1 MFKMRFCFE
10 KNGAAAYIS
19 HLDLMKALQR
29 SFVRAG
35 IPVKY
40 SQGFNPHIEMSIVVP
55 LSTGYETRC
64 DLCDLDLMVDE
75 LPENFAESL
84 NAVMPW
90 GMKVLYAGP
99 ADRPV
104 REIACCAYEIVLPA
118 GDTAAMKALF
128 EQPVLLEKRSKRGR
142 KEVDLRDYIKQLDFA
157 AEGDK
162 TLCRCVL
169 TAGNDSLNPM
179 YLTQALKNAG
189 LVDTEAVA
197 KYVRTGILDEN
208 LQIFWQKS

>member
-1 MFKMRFCFE
+1 MYKLRFCFE
-10 KNGAAAYIS
+10 KNGPAAYIS

-35 IPVKY
+35 VPVKY

-64 DLCDLDLMVDE
+64 DLCDLDLVVDE
-75 LPENFAESL
+75 LPENFVESL

-90 GMKVLYAGP
+90 GMKVLHAGP

-104 REIACCAYEIVLPA
+104 REIACCAYEIILPA
-118 GDTAAMKALF
+118 GDAAAMKDLF
-128 EQPVLLEKRSKRGR
+128 EQPVMLEKRSKRGR

-157 AEGDK
+157 TEGEK

-189 LVDTEAVA
+189 LVSEEAVA

-208 LQIFWQKS
+208 LEIFWQKP

>member
-1 MFKMRFCFE
+1 MYKLRFCFE
-10 KNGAAAYIS
+10 KNGPAAYIS

-75 LPENFAESL
+75 LPENFVESL

-90 GMKVLYAGP
+90 GMNVLYAGP

>member
-1 MFKMRFCFE
+1 MYKLRFCFE
-10 KNGAAAYIS
+10 KNGPAAYIS

-75 LPENFAESL
+75 LPENFVESL

-128 EQPVLLEKRSKRGR
+128 EQPALLEKRSKRGR

-189 LVDTEAVA
+189 LVDTDAVA

>member
-1 MFKMRFCFE
+1 MFKLRFCFE
-10 KNGAAAYIS
+10 KNGTSAYIS

-35 IPVKY
+35 LPVKY

-64 DLCDLDLMVDE
+64 DLCDLDLVCDE
-75 LPENFAESL
+75 MPENFVEDL
-84 NAVMPW
+84 NAVMPR
-90 GMKVLYAGP
+90 GMKVLHAGA

-104 REIACCAYEIVLPA
+104 REIAYSAYEIVLPA
-118 GDTAAMKALF
+118 GDTDAMKALF
-128 EQPVLLEKRSKRGR
+128 DQPVTLEKRSKRGR
-142 KEVDLRDYIKQLDFA
+142 RDVNLQDYIKELSFA

-162 TLCRCVL
+162 TLCRCIL
-169 TAGNDSLNPM
+169 SAGNDPLNPM

-189 LVDTEAVA
+189 LVEEDATA
-197 KYVRTGILDEN
+197 KYIRTGILDEN
-208 LQIFWQKS
+208 CEIFWKK

>member
-1 MFKMRFCFE
+1 MYKLRFCFE
-10 KNGAAAYIS
+10 KNGPAAYIS

-75 LPENFAESL
+75 LPENFVESL

-90 GMKVLYAGP
+90 GMKVLYTGP

>member
-1 MFKMRFCFE
+1 MYKLRFCFE
-10 KNGAAAYIS
+10 KNGPAAYIS

-35 IPVKY
+35 LPVKY

-64 DLCDLDLMVDE
+64 DLCDLDLVVDE
-75 LPENFAESL
+75 LPENFVSSL

-90 GMKVLYAGP
+90 GMKVLHAGP

-104 REIACCAYEIVLPA
+104 REIACCSYEISLPA
-118 GDTAAMKALF
+118 GDIDTMKALF

-142 KEVDLRDYIKQLDFA
+142 KEVDLREYIRQLDFV

-169 TAGNDSLNPM
+169 LAGNDSLNPM

-189 LVDTEAVA
+189 LVEQEAVA

-208 LQIFWQKS
+208 LKIFWQKP

>member
-1 MFKMRFCFE
+1 MYKLRFCFE
-10 KNGAAAYIS
+10 KNGPAAYIS

-64 DLCDLDLMVDE
+64 DRCDLDLMVDE
-75 LPENFAESL
+75 LPENFVESL
-84 NAVMPW
+84 NDVMPW

-189 LVDTEAVA
+189 LVEEEAVA
-197 KYVRTGILDEN
+197 KYIRTGILDEN
-208 LQIFWQKS
+208 CQKFWEKA

>member
-64 DLCDLDLMVDE
+64 DLCDLDLVTDE
-75 LPENFAESL
+75 LPENFVENL
-84 NAVMPW
+84 NAVMPR
-90 GMKVLYAGP
+90 GMKVLHAGA

-104 REIACCAYEIVLPA
+104 REIAYCSYEIVLPK
-118 GDTAAMKALF
+118 GDADAMKALF
-128 EQPVLLEKRSKRGR
+128 DQPVTLEKRSKRGR
-142 KEVDLRDYIKQLDFA
+142 REVNLQDYIKQLAFTT
-157 AEGDK
+157 EGEK
-162 TLCRCVL
+162 TICRCIL
-169 TAGNDSLNPM
+169 TAGNDPLNPM

-189 LVDTEAVA
+189 LVEEDATA
-197 KYVRTGILDEN
+197 KYIRAEILDEN
-208 LQIFWQKS
+208 CQIFWKK

>member
-1 MFKMRFCFE
+1 MFKLRFCFE
-10 KNGAAAYIS
+10 KNGTSAYIS

-64 DLCDLDLMVDE
+64 DLCDLDLVCDDM
-75 LPENFAESL
+75 PENFVEDL
-84 NAVMPW
+84 NAVMPR
-90 GMKVLYAGP
+90 GMKVLHAGA

-104 REIACCAYEIVLPA
+104 REIAYSAYEIVLPA
-118 GDTAAMKALF
+118 GDALAMKALF
-128 EQPVLLEKRSKRGR
+128 EQPVTLEKRSKRGR
-142 KEVDLRDYIKQLDFA
+142 RDVNLQVYIKELTFA
-157 AEGDK
+157 NEGDK
-162 TLCRCVL
+162 TLCRCIL
-169 TAGNDSLNPM
+169 AAGNDPLNPM

-189 LVDTEAVA
+189 LVEEDATA
-197 KYVRTGILDEN
+197 KYIRTGILDEN
-208 LQIFWQKS
+208 CEIFWKK

>member
-1 MFKMRFCFE
+1 MYKLRFCFE
-10 KNGAAAYIS
+10 KNGPAAYIS

-75 LPENFAESL
+75 LPENFVESL

-208 LQIFWQKS
+208 LEIFWQKS

>member
-1 MFKMRFCFE
+1 MYKLRFCFE

-35 IPVKY
+35 LPVRY

-64 DLCDLDLMVDE
+64 DLCDLDLICDD
-75 LPENFAESL
+75 LPENFVEDL
-84 NAVMPW
+84 NAVMPR
-90 GMKVLYAGP
+90 GMRVLCAGP

-104 REIACCAYEIVLPA
+104 REITHCSYEILLPA
-118 GDTAAMKALF
+118 GDIAAMAALF

-142 KEVDLRDYIKQLDFA
+142 REVDLRDYITSLNFEAQ
-157 AEGDK
+157 GDK

-169 TAGNDSLNPM
+169 SAGNDPLNPM

-189 LVDTEAVA
+189 LVEADA
-197 KYVRTGILDEN
+197 TAHYVRCEILDEN
-208 LQIFWQKS
+208 LQIFWKK

>member
-1 MFKMRFCFE
+1 MYKLRFCFE
-10 KNGAAAYIS
+10 KNGPAAYIS

-35 IPVKY
+35 VPVKY

-64 DLCDLDLMVDE
+64 DLCDLDLVVDE
-75 LPENFAESL
+75 LPENFVDSL

-90 GMKVLYAGP
+90 GMKVLHAGP

-104 REIACCAYEIVLPA
+104 REVACCAYEIVLPA
-118 GDTAAMKALF
+118 GDTDAMKALF

-142 KEVDLRDYIKQLDFA
+142 KEVDLREYIKRLDFTV
-157 AEGDK
+157 EGEK

-169 TAGNDSLNPM
+169 LAGNDSLNPM

-189 LVDTEAVA
+189 LVEQEAVA
-197 KYVRTGILDEN
+197 KYVRTGILDEK
-208 LQIFWQKS
+208 LEIFWQKP

>member
-35 IPVKY
+35 LPVKY

-64 DLCDLDLMVDE
+64 DLCDLDLVVDE
-75 LPENFAESL
+75 LPDNFVESL
-84 NAVMPW
+84 NAVMPR
-90 GMKVLYAGP
+90 GMKVLHAGA

-104 REIACCAYEIVLPA
+104 REIAYCSYEIILPK
-118 GDTAAMKALF
+118 GDADAMKTLF
-128 EQPVLLEKRSKRGR
+128 EQPVTLEKRSKRGR
-142 KEVDLRDYIKQLDFA
+142 REVNLQDYIKQLEFA
-157 AEGDK
+157 AEGEN
-162 TLCRCVL
+162 TVCRCVL
-169 TAGNDSLNPM
+169 TAGNDPLNPM

-189 LVDTEAVA
+189 LVEEDATA
-197 KYVRTGILDEN
+197 KYIRTGILDEN
-208 LQIFWQKS
+208 CQIFWKK

>member
-35 IPVKY
+35 LPVKY

-64 DLCDLDLMVDE
+64 DLCDLDLVVDE
-75 LPENFAESL
+75 LPDNFVESL
-84 NAVMPW
+84 NAVMPR
-90 GMKVLYAGP
+90 GMKVLHAGA

-104 REIACCAYEIVLPA
+104 REIAYCSYEIILPK
-118 GDTAAMKALF
+118 GDADAMKTLF
-128 EQPVLLEKRSKRGR
+128 EQPVTLEKRSKRGR
-142 KEVDLRDYIKQLDFA
+142 REVNLQDYIKQLEFA
-157 AEGDK
+157 AEGEN
-162 TLCRCVL
+162 TVCRCIL
-169 TAGNDSLNPM
+169 TAGNDPLNPM

-189 LVDTEAVA
+189 LVEEDATA
-197 KYVRTGILDEN
+197 KYIRTGILDEN
-208 LQIFWQKS
+208 CQIFWKK

>member
-35 IPVKY
+35 LPVKY

-64 DLCDLDLMVDE
+64 DLCDLDLVVDE
-75 LPENFAESL
+75 LPENFVESL
-84 NAVMPW
+84 NAVMPR
-90 GMKVLYAGP
+90 GMKVLHAGA

-104 REIACCAYEIVLPA
+104 REIAYCSYEIILPK
-118 GDTAAMKALF
+118 GDADAMKTLF
-128 EQPVLLEKRSKRGR
+128 EQPVTLEKRSKRGR
-142 KEVDLRDYIKQLDFA
+142 REVNLQDYIKQLEFA
-157 AEGDK
+157 AEGEN
-162 TLCRCVL
+162 TVCRCVL
-169 TAGNDSLNPM
+169 TAGNDPLNPM
-179 YLTQALKNAG
+179 YLTQAMKNAG
-189 LVDTEAVA
+189 LVEEDATA
-197 KYVRTGILDEN
+197 KYIRTGILDEN
-208 LQIFWQKS
+208 CQIFWKK

>member
-1 MFKMRFCFE
+1 MYKLRFCFE
-10 KNGAAAYIS
+10 KNGPAAYIS

-75 LPENFAESL
+75 LPENFVESL

>member
-1 MFKMRFCFE
+1 MFKLRFCFE
-10 KNGAAAYIS
+10 KNGTSAYIS

-64 DLCDLDLMVDE
+64 DLCDLDLVCDE
-75 LPENFAESL
+75 MPANFVEAL
-84 NAVMPW
+84 NAVMPR
-90 GMKVLYAGP
+90 GMKVLHAGA

-104 REIACCAYEIVLPA
+104 LEIAYIAYEIVLPA
-118 GDTAAMKALF
+118 GDTDAMKALF
-128 EQPVLLEKRSKRGR
+128 DQPVTLEKRSKRGR
-142 KEVDLRDYIKQLDFA
+142 REVDLRDYIKELSFV
-157 AEGDK
+157 AEGDM
-162 TLCRCVL
+162 TLCRCIL
-169 TAGNDSLNPM
+169 SAGNDPLNPM

-189 LVDTEAVA
+189 LVEEDATA
-197 KYVRTGILDEN
+197 KYIRTGILDEN
-208 LQIFWQKS
+208 CEIFWKK

>member
-1 MFKMRFCFE
+1 MYKLRFCFE
-10 KNGAAAYIS
+10 KNGPAAYIS

-64 DLCDLDLMVDE
+64 DLCDLDLTADA
-75 LPENFAESL
+75 LPEHFAEEL
-84 NAVMPW
+84 NAVMPM

-104 REIACCAYEIVLPA
+104 REICYCAYEILLPE
-118 GDTAAMKALF
+118 GDASAMAALF
-128 EQPVLLEKRSKRGR
+128 TRPVLLEKRSKRGR
-142 KEVDLRDYIKQLDFA
+142 REVDLRDYIKELSFVT
-157 AEGDK
+157 EGDK

-169 TAGNDSLNPM
+169 AAGNDPLNPM
-179 YLTQALKNAG
+179 YLTQALKKEG
-189 LVDTEAVA
+189 LVPEDAAARYIRTE
-197 KYVRTGILDEN
+197 ILDEN
-208 LQIFWQKS
+208 GQIFWKK

>member
-1 MFKMRFCFE
+1 MFKLRFCFE
-10 KNGAAAYIS
+10 KNGTSAYIS

-64 DLCDLDLMVDE
+64 DLCDLDLICDDM
-75 LPENFAESL
+75 PENFVEDL
-84 NAVMPW
+84 NAVMPR
-90 GMKVLYAGP
+90 GMKVLHAGA

-104 REIACCAYEIVLPA
+104 REIAYSAYEIVLPA
-118 GDTAAMKALF
+118 GDTNAMKALF
-128 EQPVLLEKRSKRGR
+128 DQPVTLEKRSKRGR
-142 KEVDLRDYIKQLDFA
+142 RDVNLQDYIKELSFVT
-157 AEGDK
+157 EGDK
-162 TLCRCVL
+162 TLCRCIL
-169 TAGNDSLNPM
+169 SAGNDPLNPM

-189 LVDTEAVA
+189 LVEEDATA
-197 KYVRTGILDEN
+197 KYIRTGILDEN
-208 LQIFWQKS
+208 CEIFWKK

>member
-1 MFKMRFCFE
+1 MYKLRFCFE
-10 KNGAAAYIS
+10 KNGPAAYIS

-75 LPENFAESL
+75 LPENFVESL

-90 GMKVLYAGP
+90 GMKVLHAGP

>member
-35 IPVKY
+35 LPVKY

-64 DLCDLDLMVDE
+64 DLCDLDLVVDE
-75 LPENFAESL
+75 LPENFVESL
-84 NAVMPW
+84 NAVMPR
-90 GMKVLYAGP
+90 GMKVLHAGA

-104 REIACCAYEIVLPA
+104 REIAYCSYEIILPK
-118 GDTAAMKALF
+118 GDADAMKTLF
-128 EQPVLLEKRSKRGR
+128 VQPVTLEKRSKRGR
-142 KEVDLRDYIKQLDFA
+142 REVNLQDYIKQLEFA
-157 AEGDK
+157 AEGEN
-162 TLCRCVL
+162 TICRCVL
-169 TAGNDSLNPM
+169 TAGNDPLNPM

-189 LVDTEAVA
+189 LVEEDATA
-197 KYVRTGILDEN
+197 KYIRTGILDEN
-208 LQIFWQKS
+208 CQIFWKK

>member
-1 MFKMRFCFE
+1 MFKLRFCFE
-10 KNGAAAYIS
+10 KNGTSAYIS

-64 DLCDLDLMVDE
+64 DLCDLDLICDDM
-75 LPENFAESL
+75 PANFVEDL
-84 NAVMPW
+84 NAVMPR
-90 GMKVLYAGP
+90 GMKVLHAGA

-104 REIACCAYEIVLPA
+104 REIAYSAYEIVLPA
-118 GDTAAMKALF
+118 GDTDAMKALF
-128 EQPVLLEKRSKRGR
+128 DQPVTLEKRSKRGR
-142 KEVDLRDYIKQLDFA
+142 RDVNLQDYIKELSFA

-162 TLCRCVL
+162 TLCRCIL
-169 TAGNDSLNPM
+169 SAGNDPLNPM

-189 LVDTEAVA
+189 LVPEDAVA
-197 KYVRTGILDEN
+197 KYIRTAILDEN
-208 LQIFWQKS
+208 QEIFWQKA

>member
-35 IPVKY
+35 LPVKY

-64 DLCDLDLMVDE
+64 DLCDLDLVVDE
-75 LPENFAESL
+75 LPDNFVESL
-84 NAVMPW
+84 NAVMPR
-90 GMKVLYAGP
+90 GMKVLHAGA

-104 REIACCAYEIVLPA
+104 REIAYCSYEIILPK
-118 GDTAAMKALF
+118 GDADAMKTLF
-128 EQPVLLEKRSKRGR
+128 EQPVTLEKRSKRGR
-142 KEVDLRDYIKQLDFA
+142 REVNLQDYIKQLEFA
-157 AEGDK
+157 AEREN
-162 TLCRCVL
+162 TICRCVL
-169 TAGNDSLNPM
+169 TAGNDPLNPM

-189 LVDTEAVA
+189 LVEEDATA
-197 KYVRTGILDEN
+197 KYIRTGILDEN
-208 LQIFWQKS
+208 CQIFWKK

>member
-1 MFKMRFCFE
+1 MFKLRFCFE
-10 KNGAAAYIS
+10 KNGTSAYIS

-64 DLCDLDLMVDE
+64 DLCDLDLVCDE
-75 LPENFAESL
+75 MPANFVEAL
-84 NAVMPW
+84 NAVMPR
-90 GMKVLYAGP
+90 GMKVLHAGA

-104 REIACCAYEIVLPA
+104 REIAYSAYEIVLPA
-118 GDTAAMKALF
+118 GDTDAMKALF
-128 EQPVLLEKRSKRGR
+128 DQPVTLEKRSKRGR
-142 KEVDLRDYIKQLDFA
+142 REVDLRDYIKELSFV
-157 AEGDK
+157 AEGDM
-162 TLCRCVL
+162 TLCRCIL
-169 TAGNDSLNPM
+169 SAGNDPLNPM

-189 LVDTEAVA
+189 LVEEDATA
-197 KYVRTGILDEN
+197 KYIRTGILDEN
-208 LQIFWQKS
+208 CEIFWKK

>member
-1 MFKMRFCFE
+1 MYKLRFCFE
-10 KNGAAAYIS
+10 KNGPAAYIS

-75 LPENFAESL
+75 LPENFVESL

-189 LVDTEAVA
+189 LVDTESVA

>member
-1 MFKMRFCFE
+1 MYKLRFCFE
-10 KNGAAAYIS
+10 KNGPAAYIS

-64 DLCDLDLMVDE
+64 DLCDLDLVVDE
-75 LPENFAESL
+75 LPENFVSSL

-90 GMKVLYAGP
+90 GMKVLHAGP

-104 REIACCAYEIVLPA
+104 REIACCSYEISLPA
-118 GDTAAMKALF
+118 GDTDTIKALF

-142 KEVDLRDYIKQLDFA
+142 KEVDLREYIRQLDFV

-169 TAGNDSLNPM
+169 LAGNDSLNPM

-189 LVDTEAVA
+189 LVEQEAVA

-208 LQIFWQKS
+208 LKIFWQKP

>member
-1 MFKMRFCFE
+1 MFKLRFCFE
-10 KNGAAAYIS
+10 KNGTSAYIS

-64 DLCDLDLMVDE
+64 DLCDLDLVCDDM
-75 LPENFAESL
+75 PENFVEDL
-84 NAVMPW
+84 NAVMPR
-90 GMKVLYAGP
+90 GMKVLHAGA

-104 REIACCAYEIVLPA
+104 REIAYSAYEIVLPA
-118 GDTAAMKALF
+118 GDTDAMKALF
-128 EQPVLLEKRSKRGR
+128 DQPVTLEKRSKRGR
-142 KEVDLRDYIKQLDFA
+142 RDVNLQDYIKELSFVT
-157 AEGDK
+157 EGDK
-162 TLCRCVL
+162 TLCRCIL
-169 TAGNDSLNPM
+169 SAGNDPLNPM

-189 LVDTEAVA
+189 LVEEDATA
-197 KYVRTGILDEN
+197 KYIRTGILDEN
-208 LQIFWQKS
+208 CEIFWKK

>member
-10 KNGAAAYIS
+10 KNGPAAYMS

-64 DLCDLDLMVDE
+64 DLCDLDLTVDE
-75 LPENFAESL
+75 MPENFVEDL
-84 NAVMPW
+84 NAVMPR
-90 GMKVLYAGP
+90 GMRVLHAGA

-104 REIACCAYEIVLPA
+104 REIACCAYEVVLPA
-118 GDTAAMKALF
+118 GDVAAMADLF
-128 EQPVLLEKRSKRGR
+128 TRPVLLEKRSKRGR
-142 KEVDLRDYIKQLDFA
+142 REVDLCEYIKELSFI
-157 AEGDK
+157 AEGEK
-162 TLCRCVL
+162 TICRCIL
-169 TAGNDSLNPM
+169 SAGNDPLNPM

-189 LVDTEAVA
+189 LVPEDAVA
-197 KYVRTGILDEN
+197 KYIRTAVLDEN
-208 LQIFWQKS
+208 LEIFWQKP

>member
-1 MFKMRFCFE
+1 MYKLRFCFE
-10 KNGAAAYIS
+10 KNGPAAYIS

-75 LPENFAESL
+75 LPENFVESL

-162 TLCRCVL
+162 TLCRCIL
-169 TAGNDSLNPM
+169 AAGNDPLNPM
-179 YLTQALKNAG
+179 YITQALKNAG
-189 LVDTEAVA
+189 LVEEDATA
-197 KYVRTGILDEN
+197 KYIRTGILDEN
-208 LQIFWQKS
+208 CEIFWKK

>member
-1 MFKMRFCFE
+1 MFKLRFCFE
-10 KNGAAAYIS
+10 KNGTSAYIS

-64 DLCDLDLMVDE
+64 DLCDLDLVCDE
-75 LPENFAESL
+75 MPENFVEDL
-84 NAVMPW
+84 NAVMPR
-90 GMKVLYAGP
+90 GMKVLHAGA

-104 REIACCAYEIVLPA
+104 REIAYSAYEIVLPA
-118 GDTAAMKALF
+118 GDTDAMKALF
-128 EQPVLLEKRSKRGR
+128 DQPVTLEKRSKRGR
-142 KEVDLRDYIKQLDFA
+142 RDVNLQDYIKELSFA

-162 TLCRCVL
+162 TLCRCIL
-169 TAGNDSLNPM
+169 SAGNDPLNPM

-189 LVDTEAVA
+189 LVEEDATA
-197 KYVRTGILDEN
+197 KYIRTGILDEN
-208 LQIFWQKS
+208 CEIFWKK